1 MPVIQTFSD
10 LLPWPQ
16 WSFMNPTERAS
27 PLQGGGVAIYGSS
40 SVHFITCTIRDNRA
54 TYVSRF
60 PDS

>member
-16 WSFMNPTERAS
+16 WSAMKLLNAPS
-27 PLQGGGVAIYGSS
+27 PLQGGGMYMEGSVTVTVTTS
-40 SVHFITCTIRDNRA
+40 TISVNSA
-54 TYVSRF
+54 TDVRCF